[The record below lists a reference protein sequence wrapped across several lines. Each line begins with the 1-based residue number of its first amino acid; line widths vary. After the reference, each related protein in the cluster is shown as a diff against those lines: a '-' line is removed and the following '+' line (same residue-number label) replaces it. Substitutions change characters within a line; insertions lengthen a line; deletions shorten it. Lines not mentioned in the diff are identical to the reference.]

1 MERHGMRFVLPAAAA
16 LAMLTGCPGGGGG
29 GAAPAGD
36 GGAWME
42 TALVKVA
49 QDAAAGRETVTL
61 VDEAS
66 GTSQQM
72 SDEALLDDVVE
83 VEDPQ

>member
-1 MERHGMRFVLPAAAA
+1 MERHGMRFILPAAAA
-16 LAMLTGCPGGGGG
+16 LAMLTACPGGGAGS
-29 GAAPAGD
+29 APPDD
-36 GGAWME
+36 GGAWMD
-42 TALVKVA
+42 TALVKVE

-72 SDEALLDDVVE
+72 SDEVLTDDVVE